1 MILSWLFACL
11 FAKPV
16 CYLIIIE
23 GRVCMLHGYKI
34 IDPSG
39 KATIVAAENRDDIR
53 VRVNAA

>member
-1 MILSWLFACL
+1 MS
-11 FAKPV
+11 
-16 CYLIIIE
+16 YLIIIE

-34 IDPSG
+34 MDPSG